1 VAAEVPAPVLP
12 TAKPQNPSSV
22 GGKSM
27 LTMGT
32 AGGTTSHG
40 TLKQIQEEVSSQAVT
55 ERNAPQPFNE
65 HDAIFERMIIIIPY
79 KAPETVM
86 QIEQS
91 FERINMQKL
100 GFDNVR
106 YLNTKEFTEERDSE
120 VNSTLCTS
128 SIKIISDKGL
138 MIGNTRCYITLRSD
152 TKTAFT

>member
-32 AGGTTSHG
+32 LGGTTSHG

-55 ERNAPQPFNE
+55 ERNAPKPFNE

-106 YLNTKEFTEERDSE
+106 YLNTKEFTEEERKNRKLDFIGGFE
-120 VNSTLCTS
+120 LMDPENRIYVFE
-128 SIKIISDKGL
+128 GL
-138 MIGNTRCYITLRSD
+138 GGEQHAMY
-152 TKTAFT
+152 